1 VLDITTKAI
10 NIYLFINRLVLPL
23 PNMQN
28 DIVKLSE
35 KAVKIITNF
44 QKNTKIRVISHYDA
58 DGITSAAIICK
69 TLYRA
74 GFDFHATLMRNPF
87 DKGLA
92 KVSKEDNDLIIF
104 TDMGSGQ
111 IDTIEKMECKSIIID
126 HHQYLKKT
134 TTDNVLQIN
143 ANLCEINGNYEACG
157 ATMSFMLAKTLDSKN
172 EDLVALAISGATGD
186 KQYIGNFR
194 GFNKKILDEA
204 LKNDFIKES
213 IEIKLYGET
222 LFDALF
228 YSVDPYYSGISGN
241 NDGIMELFNNLKLE
255 KNIKIKDLDDTQKR
269 KLNSLLML
277 KLIEKGCEK
286 NILDTVIRPRY
297 FSNILNCE
305 LERFADLLDSCGK
318 GGNRSLGLT
327 ICMDDKK
334 SFDEAI
340 ILEKEY
346 KQKILDELLT
356 LEKDGFK
363 EMTGFRYFYSK
374 NSSLGGVIGGIA
386 TNFIL
391 DKEKPLVSIVK
402 KDDEIHVSCRGNQ
415 HLVNKGLDLGFAMNE
430 AAKKLNGHGGGHKI
444 AAGATISSDKEKDFL
459 EIINDIIVKQLKG

>member
-1 VLDITTKAI
+1 MGEITTKTI
-10 NIYLFINRLVLPL
+10 DIYLFINHFVLSL

-28 DIVKLSE
+28 DIKKLSE
-35 KAVKIITNF
+35 NAVKIINNF
-44 QKNTKIRVISHYDA
+44 PKKTKIRVISHYDA
-58 DGITSAAIICK
+58 DGISSAAIICK
-69 TLYRA
+69 ALYRA
-74 GFDFHATLMRNPF
+74 GYDFHATLMRNPF

-92 KVSKEDNDLIIF
+92 KVSKEENNLIIF
-104 TDMGSGQ
+104 SDMGSGQ
-111 IDTIEKMECKSIIID
+111 IATIEKMECKSIIID

-134 TTDNVLQIN
+134 TSDNVLQIN
-143 ANLCEINGNYEACG
+143 ANLCKINGNYEACG
-157 ATMSFMLAKTLDSKN
+157 ATMSFMLAKTLDSNN
-172 EDLVALAISGATGD
+172 EDLVPLAIVGSTGD

-194 GFNKKILDEA
+194 GFNKIILNEA
-204 LKNDFIKES
+204 LKKDFLKES
-213 IEIKLYGET
+213 IEIKLYGDT

-241 NDGIMELFNNLKLE
+241 KEGILELFKNINLK
-255 KNIKIKDLDDTQKR
+255 KNIKIRELDDTQKR
-269 KLNSLLML
+269 KLNSILML

-297 FSNILNCE
+297 FSNLLNCE

-318 GGNRSLGLT
+318 GGNRSLGLA
-327 ICMDDKK
+327 ICMNDKK

-346 KQKILDELLT
+346 KQKILDELLD

-363 EMTGFRYFYSK
+363 EKTGFRYFYSK
-374 NSSLGGVIGGIA
+374 DSSLGGVIGGIA

-415 HLVNKGLDLGFAMNE
+415 HLVDKGLDLGYAMNE
-430 AAKKLNGHGGGHKI
+430 AAKKLSGHGGGHKI

-459 EIINDIIVKQLKG
+459 EIVNDIIVKQLKG

>member
-1 VLDITTKAI
+1 MHEITTKTI
-10 NIYLFINRLVLPL
+10 NIYLFINRFILPL
-23 PNMQN
+23 PNMPN
-28 DIVKLSE
+28 DVIKLSE
-35 KAVKIITNF
+35 KAVEIITNF
-44 QKNTKIRVISHYDA
+44 PKNTKIRVISHYDA

-69 TLYRA
+69 ALYRA
-74 GFDFHATLMRNPF
+74 GYDFHATLMRNPF

-92 KVSKEDNDLIIF
+92 KVSKEDNELIIF
-104 TDMGSGQ
+104 SDMGSGQ
-111 IDTIEKMECKSIIID
+111 IDTIEKMDCKSIIVD

-134 TTDNVLQIN
+134 TSENVLQIN

-172 EDLVALAISGATGD
+172 EELVPFAIAGATGD

-194 GFNKKILDEA
+194 GLNKKILDEA
-204 LKNDFIKES
+204 LKTDFLKES
-213 IEIKLYGET
+213 VEIKLYGET
-222 LFDALF
+222 LFDSLF
-228 YSVDPYYSGISGN
+228 YSVDPYYSGITGN
-241 NDGIMELFNNLKLE
+241 NEGTLELFKNLKLE
-255 KNIKIKDLDDTQKR
+255 KNIKIRDLNGTQKR

-297 FSNILNCE
+297 FSNLLNCE

-318 GGNRSLGLT
+318 GGNRSLGLA

-334 SFDEAI
+334 AFDEAVK
-340 ILEKEY
+340 LEKEY
-346 KQKILDELLT
+346 KQKILDELLE

-363 EMTGFRYFYSK
+363 EKTGFRYFYSK
-374 NSSLGGVIGGIA
+374 DSSLGGVIGGIA

-391 DKEKPLVSIVK
+391 DKEKPLFSIVK

-415 HLVNKGLDLGFAMNE
+415 HLVDKGLDLGFAMNE

-444 AAGATISSDKEKDFL
+444 AAGATINSDKEKDFL
-459 EIINDIIVKQLKG
+459 EIVNEIIVKQLKG